1 MFLRNKDLLQQYA
14 IDHPQSQESLVD
26 FGVVPSDREDRQD
39 WCVEVVRIVSPLMG
53 HGYVWLPAQLDPQS
67 GLCPLYTV
75 QLDRRDFEGL
85 RPVELPYF
93 QQVVNQLC
101 QLGQHTILREQD
113 RVLEIHVLGDG
124 QSLSEILNSIPS

>member
-1 MFLRNKDLLQQYA
+1 MFLPNNDLLQQYA
-14 IDHPQSQESLVD
+14 IDHPRSQESLVD
-26 FGVVPSDREDRQD
+26 FGVVPFDILDRQD
-39 WCVEVVRIVSPLMG
+39 WCAEVARIVSPLMG
-53 HGYVWLPAQLDPQS
+53 RGYVWLPAQLDPSS

-101 QLGQHTILREQD
+101 QPGQRTVLRERE